1 MSWLVFLC
9 SSRFLKPKSSSTS
22 SSSIHMCLICN
33 DFQMWVV
40 WLCSLAS
47 SEPKMVFGIAQRTF
61 YLNRRETVIRRG
73 GFTLSIHWTKKRR
86 AILCSWKKQITKVT
100 TVHFISSLLMP
111 NVTMVMGF
119 FLWFHLHFLC
129 EPTAHQAFYWKRSL
143 HIESVIRWCNCCL
156 KILPSY
162 ILFPLKSTCSTVIK
176 AGQSCRSQK

>member
-1 MSWLVFLC
+1 MKVCPRPEMSWLVFLC

-111 NVTMVMGF
+111 NVAMVMF
-119 FLWFHLHFLC
+119 FFCRFIFMSYVNRQRIKLFIGKEVCILSQSFDG
-129 EPTAHQAFYWKRSL
+129 
-143 HIESVIRWCNCCL
+143 VIA
-156 KILPSY
+156 
-162 ILFPLKSTCSTVIK
+162 V
-176 AGQSCRSQK
+176 

>member
-1 MSWLVFLC
+1 MKVCPRPEMSWLVFLC
-9 SSRFLKPKSSSTS
+9 SSSFLKPKSSSTS

-40 WLCSLAS
+40 WLRSLAS

-86 AILCSWKKQITKVT
+86 ATLCSWKKQITKVT

-111 NVTMVMGF
+111 NVTMIMFVF
-119 FLWFHLHFLC
+119 FVVSSSCLMWADSASSFLLQKKS
-129 EPTAHQAFYWKRSL
+129 AYWVS
-143 HIESVIRWCNCCL
+143 HSMV
-156 KILPSY
+156 
-162 ILFPLKSTCSTVIK
+162 
-176 AGQSCRSQK
+176 